1 MALVDHQ
8 GSTFRNI
15 IRIRTFPSVPFGI
28 TQGAT
33 TLSITTIS
41 IMTFSKTTQ
50 HNDIYHNNKLNTTLS
65 IMAVLLCWMSF
76 MLSFVYTE
84 CRKQTHY
91 AECHDAECGYVVCRS
106 PSPKSESIQTFEK
119 IPLGV
124 YLHPYNTK
132 DYWDQ
137 GLYQQLFIFL
147 VTYKLVW
154 YARVFALGKP
164 FQQCNETL

>member
-1 MALVDHQ
+1 MV
-8 GSTFRNI
+8 
-15 IRIRTFPSVPFGI
+15 
-28 TQGAT
+28 
-33 TLSITTIS
+33 
-41 IMTFSKTTQ
+41 
-50 HNDIYHNNKLNTTLS
+50 
-65 IMAVLLCWMSF
+65 
-76 MLSFVYTE
+76 MLSVI
-84 CRKQTHY
+84 KLSVGAPH
-91 AECHDAECGYVVCRS
+91 
-106 PSPKSESIQTFEK
+106 PSQKVSKLLKK